1 MFYLSFLQDN
11 IIIILTERMS
21 DMWFL
26 QPGMTIPRALLI
38 IAASLFIVF
47 FIMPLHEFAHGYVA
61 YKLGDNT
68 AKYSGRL
75 TLNPLS
81 HISPLGTAAII
92 LFGFGWAKPVQV
104 DPRNFK
110 NPKVGMALVSAAG
123 PLSNFIVAF
132 LGAFILN
139 AFLTFGSGIP
149 YTLVS
154 YIFIFLYYFVS
165 INVCLA
171 VFNLIPLPP
180 LDGSKILAVFLPDRI
195 LEFYYRYQGSI
206 NLAVFFLLFMG
217 VLSGPLI
224 YINNIMFKWILN
236 ISAVPFKIF
245 S

>member
-1 MFYLSFLQDN
+1 
-11 IIIILTERMS
+11 
-21 DMWFL
+21 MWFL
-26 QPGMTIPRALLI
+26 QPGMTVSRALLV
-38 IAASLFIVF
+38 IAASLFVVF
-47 FIMPLHEFAHGYVA
+47 FVMPLHEFAHGYVA

-75 TLNPLS
+75 TLNPLA

-92 LFGFGWAKPVQV
+92 LFGFGWAKPVPV

-110 NPKVGMALVSAAG
+110 KPKTGMALVSAAG
-123 PLSNFIVAF
+123 PFSNLIVAF

-139 AFLTFGSGIP
+139 AFLKFSSGIP
-149 YTLVS
+149 YNAAS
-154 YIFIFLYYFVS
+154 YIFLFLYYFIS

-180 LDGSKILAVFLPDRI
+180 LDGSKILAVFLPDSI
-195 LEFYYRYQGSI
+195 LKSYYKYQGTI
-206 NLAVFFLLFMG
+206 NLVVFFLLFMG

-224 YINNIMFKWILN
+224 YINNALFNWILN
-236 ISAVPFKIF
+236 ISAAPFKVL

>member
-1 MFYLSFLQDN
+1 MLL
-11 IIIILTERMS
+11 ERMR

-26 QPGMTIPRALLI
+26 QPGMTIFKALII
-38 IAASLFIVF
+38 IAASLLVVFIV
-47 FIMPLHEFAHGYVA
+47 MPMHEFAHGYVA

-75 TLNPLS
+75 TLNPLA

-92 LFGFGWAKPVQV
+92 LFGFGWAKPVPV

-110 NPKVGMALVSAAG
+110 KPKVGMAIVSAAG

-139 AFLTFGSGIP
+139 AFLTFGSAIP
-149 YTLVS
+149 YNVVS

-180 LDGSKILAVFLPDRI
+180 FDGSKILAVFLPDKVI
-195 LEFYYRYQGSI
+195 ESYYKYQGTI
-206 NLAVFFLLFMG
+206 NLVVFFLLFMG
-217 VLSGPLI
+217 VFSGPLI
-224 YINNIMFKWILN
+224 YFNNALFKWIIEIN
-236 ISAVPFKIF
+236 SVPFKFF
-245 S
+245 SR